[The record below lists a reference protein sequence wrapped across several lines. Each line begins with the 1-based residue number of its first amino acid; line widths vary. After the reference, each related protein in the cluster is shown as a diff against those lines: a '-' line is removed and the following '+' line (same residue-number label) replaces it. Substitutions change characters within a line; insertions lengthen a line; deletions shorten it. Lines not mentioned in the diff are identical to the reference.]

1 MAWYDLFTATTK
13 TAENATKVIDT
24 ITTGIVSGIDK
35 IWYTEEEKED
45 TLNKRIEYRQKASE
59 TILEFVKAFAN
70 ENSEQS
76 KARREIAMMVIK
88 SYFAMIFLAIATAG
102 IAPTIS
108 TLIFKI
114 ISEIFW
120 LVSMVAG
127 TYFIPHQL
135 SKIVDFKPQKPE

>member
-1 MAWYDLFTATTK
+1 MAWYDIFSSSVK
-13 TAENATKVIDT
+13 TAENATQVIET
-24 ITTGIVSGIDK
+24 ITTGVSAGIDK
-35 IWYTEEEKED
+35 LWYTDEEKED
-45 TLNKRIEYRQKASE
+45 TINRRIEYRQKASE
-59 TILEFVKAFAN
+59 TMLEFVKAFAS

-102 IAPTIS
+102 IVPEIS
-108 TLIFKI
+108 TLIFSVIK
-114 ISEIFW
+114 EIFW

-135 SKIVDFKPQKPE
+135 SKIVDFRSTKPE